1 MLTSFGKF
9 CRKLRIDKNELLK
22 GMASKLNVTSAYLSA
37 VENGKRKIPDNWI
50 KVLPKIYDLNE
61 AEINELRESYDLS
74 ISEIKIDLGSA
85 NSNQKKIVTS
95 FARKFHSLDDD
106 DLSKIK
112 RLLNKKDR

>member
-1 MLTSFGKF
+1 MKNLKCLIIWATIAVALPYAIGGCAGGGGDGDGGNNGDDGITYSGLT
-9 CRKLRIDKNELLK
+9 
-22 GMASKLNVTSAYLSA
+22 
-37 VENGKRKIPDNWI
+37 
-50 KVLPKIYDLNE
+50 NE